1 MNKFWN
7 VPNMLT
13 ILRLLLVPALL
24 LCFFL
29 IPGEDHLVAMIIFF
43 VASLT
48 DVLDGL
54 IARKTNQITPYGVVL
69 DPLADKLLKISTLV
83 AFCIVGI
90 IPVWLVSILV
100 FIDVGMI
107 ITGMCLYKITIKPI
121 SSFCSPLQSD
131 TFFGA
136 FCWSYLYNYGQDALE
151 EIIYNY
157 KTGKP
162 DVIFSNAFPEGYLPA
177 PVSLRDLKNSA
188 DQPLNKLEKYRNYI
202 CGQVLADS
210 LSLEDDIDGGI
221 PFDLDGMQIQMKV
234 KQK

>member
-29 IPGEDHLVAMIIFF
+29 IPGEDHLVAMIIFI

-90 IPVWLVSILV
+90 IPIWLVSILV

-107 ITGMCLYKITIKPI
+107 ITGMCLYKKKITIPSNIFGKTGTFIMSIGLLMCFFDGSLHPWNLVVLYVGLILIVI
-121 SSFCSPLQSD
+121 SLIV
-131 TFFGA
+131 
-136 FCWSYLYNYGQDALE
+136 YILL
-151 EIIYNY
+151 NY
-157 KTGKP
+157 KRVFKIKP
-162 DVIFSNAFPEGYLPA
+162 KG
-177 PVSLRDLKNSA
+177 
-188 DQPLNKLEKYRNYI
+188 EKQ
-202 CGQVLADS
+202 GEQD
-210 LSLEDDIDGGI
+210 
-221 PFDLDGMQIQMKV
+221 
-234 KQK
+234 KQKKQTDEVQVVETTATPVQETEEKTEISTTKDNNVSGAN